1 MINVVDYE
9 RLKEK
14 CREILRGEGGWRD
27 KLEEICELLHREV
40 SHYNWVGFYLVE
52 RPSSKGLVLG
62 PYRGEPTEHV
72 KIPFG
77 RGICGQAAERRE
89 TFVVDDVRRESNYLA
104 CSVKVLSEIV
114 VPIMRGEQV
123 LGEIDIDSH
132 TLSAFSGQDREFLE
146 WLSGEV
152 ERVLP

>member
-1 MINVVDYE
+1 MDYGK
-9 RLKEK
+9 LKEK
-14 CREILRGEGGWRD
+14 CREALKAEGGWRE
-27 KLEEICELLHREV
+27 KLERICELLHREV
-40 SHYNWVGFYLVE
+40 PHYNWVGFYLVE
-52 RPSSKGLVLG
+52 DPSSAELVLG

-72 KIPFG
+72 RIPFG

-89 TFVVDDVRRESNYLA
+89 TFVVNDVRKENNYLA

-114 VPIMRGEQV
+114 VPVMRGGRV

-132 TLSAFSGQDREFLE
+132 KLSAFSEEDREFLE

-152 ERVLP
+152 EGVLP